1 MGKRCVLFAEDDRFF
16 LEAIGEFLEQQGY
29 QVKLAADGLEALE
42 ALRSEPP
49 DVILLDL
56 IMPKID
62 GGRVCRYVR
71 EDPRFQHIPI
81 VVFSALAARD
91 IARMPDVSA
100 DAYVAKGPIQIVA
113 KNVLAAIQHLE
124 AHGRSIP
131 SEEAVYGYEGFRPRR
146 LVSELLNLRRHSD
159 LLLQTMSEGVLK
171 ADEKDR
177 IFYVSPTALE
187 MLEQREQELIGAK
200 LWEAFAPGY
209 REEVE
214 KTVQRLGTDSKVKKQ
229 EFSLSLKGRLF
240 KMSFAPLWEDQAY
253 GGLLLLLQDIGHFKH
268 LQET

>member
-1 MGKRCVLFAEDDRFF
+1 MGKRSVLFAEDDRLF

-29 QVKLAADGLEALE
+29 QVRRAADGLEALQ
-42 ALRSEPP
+42 ALWDNPP

-62 GGRVCRYVR
+62 GGRLCRYVR

-81 VVFSALAARD
+81 VVFSGLAARD

-100 DAYVAKGPIQIVA
+100 DAYVAKGPIQVVA
-113 KNVLAAIQHLE
+113 KNVLAAVQHLE

-146 LVSELLNLRRHSD
+146 LITELLSLRRHSD
-159 LLLQTMSEGVLK
+159 LLLHTMSEGVLR
-171 ADEKDR
+171 ADENDR
-177 IFYVSPTALE
+177 IFYASPMALA
-187 MLEQREQELIGAK
+187 MLEKGEQALIGAK
-200 LWEAFAPGY
+200 LWDAFPLAY

-214 KTVQRLGTDSKVKKQ
+214 RTAEKLRTDSNAAKQ
-229 EFSLSLKGRLF
+229 EFTISLKGRPF
-240 KMSFAPLWEDQAY
+240 KTSFAPLWEDEVY
-253 GGLLLLLQDIGHFKH
+253 GGLLLLLLDLGHFGH
-268 LQET
+268 LQNS